1 MSYYCLD
8 SVELVL
14 ILEFLIFVHEDSRE
28 LLQVQLAI
36 LVCVVV
42 EDEPFG
48 LFTRDLCYFGLLV
61 GRLLGRWPIFD
72 VRCFTIVHLVLAILP
87 KLVL

>member
-14 ILEFLIFVHEDSRE
+14 ILEFLIFVHEDSRKF
-28 LLQVQLAI
+28 LQVQLAV
-36 LVCVVV
+36 LVCVVM
-42 EDEPFG
+42 ENEPFG

-61 GRLLGRWPIFD
+61 GRLFGRWPVFD